1 METDVRPSKTPV
13 RVMVV
18 DADTTTVELLE
29 RQLRD
34 SGYVVRSAAGGAD
47 ALRLMAEW
55 KPQIVVLDW
64 IMPGMD
70 GTDVCRQ
77 IRSLAADQ
85 YTYVIMVTVHVE
97 KHRVVEAFEAGV
109 DDFLSKPLDRGEL
122 LARLLAA
129 KRTIRLHKELSRRER
144 RARRLSARMERLN
157 QELRMLAMTDEL
169 TGLPNRREANR
180 RLGHTWA
187 LAERY
192 GCALS
197 CAMLDIDDFKSF
209 NDQKG
214 HAAGDAVLKAVAA
227 TMHDTLRATD
237 GTCRYGG
244 DEFLLFFPHQ
254 SPEEAAVLVERVRHN
269 VSSIRFPAGNG
280 PITLSAG
287 VAARNDGMLTY
298 HDLIDSA
305 DHALYHAKRL
315 GKNQIWVEGLRPTQL
330 SA

>member
-1 METDVRPSKTPV
+1 
-13 RVMVV
+13 MVV
-18 DADTTTVELLE
+18 DDDSTTVELLE

-77 IRSLAADQ
+77 IRSLAADR
-85 YTYVIMVTVHVE
+85 YIYVIMVTVHVE
-97 KHRVVEAFEAGV
+97 KHRVVEAFSAGV
-109 DDFLSKPLDRGEL
+109 DDFISKPLDRGEL
-122 LARLLAA
+122 LARLHAA
-129 KRTIRLHKELSRRER
+129 TRTIRLHKELSRRER
-144 RARRLSARMERLN
+144 RARRLNARMQRLN
-157 QELRMLAMTDEL
+157 HELRMLAMTDEL

-192 GCALS
+192 GHPLS
-197 CAMLDIDDFKSF
+197 CAMVDVDDFKLI

-214 HAAGDAVLKAVAA
+214 HAAGDAVLKAVAEA
-227 TMHDTLRATD
+227 LHETLRATD
-237 GTCRYGG
+237 AVCRYGG

-254 SPEEAAVLVERVRHN
+254 TLQEATALAERVREAAR
-269 VSSIRFPAGNG
+269 SIHPLDGNS
-280 PITLSAG
+280 PVTLSIG
-287 VAARNDGMLTY
+287 VATRDEGMLTY
-298 HDLIDSA
+298 HDLIDAA
-305 DHALYHAKRL
+305 DRALYHAKRL
-315 GKNQIWVEGLRPTQL
+315 GKNQIWVDGLRPTQL

>member
-1 METDVRPSKTPV
+1 MSLSKAPV

-18 DADTTTVELLE
+18 DDDTTTVELLE

-34 SGYVVRSAAGGAD
+34 SGYVVRSAASGAD

-70 GTDVCRQ
+70 GTEVCRQ
-77 IRSLAADQ
+77 IRALAADQ
-85 YTYVIMVTVHVE
+85 YTYVIMVTVLVE
-97 KHRVVEAFEAGV
+97 KHRIVEAFEAGV

-122 LARLLAA
+122 LARLHAA
-129 KRTIRLHKELSRRER
+129 TRTIRLHKELSRRER

-169 TGLPNRREANR
+169 TGLVNRREANR

-192 GCALS
+192 EHPLS

-209 NDQKG
+209 NDEKG
-214 HAAGDAVLKAVAA
+214 HVAGDAVLKAVAEA
-227 TMHDTLRATD
+227 LHATLRATD
-237 GTCRYGG
+237 GICRYGG

-254 SPEEAAVLVERVRHN
+254 TIEQGAALAERVRRD
-269 VSSIRFPAGNG
+269 VGLIRLPDGG
-280 PITLSAG
+280 SPITLSVG
-287 VAARNDGMLTY
+287 VAARREGMLTY
-298 HDLIDSA
+298 HDLIDTA
-305 DHALYHAKRL
+305 DRALYHAKRM
-315 GKNQIWVEGLRPTQL
+315 GKNQIWAEGLRPAQL

>member
-1 METDVRPSKTPV
+1 VSPIKTPI

-18 DADTTTVELLE
+18 DDDTTTVELLE

-47 ALRLMAEW
+47 ALRLMVEW

-77 IRSLAADQ
+77 IRAIAGNQ

-97 KHRVVEAFEAGV
+97 KHRVVEAFDAGV

-122 LARLLAA
+122 LARLHAA
-129 KRTIRLHKELSRRER
+129 TRTIRLHKEVSRREQL
-144 RARRLSARMERLN
+144 ARRMGARIERLN
-157 QELRMLAMTDEL
+157 QQVKMLVMTDEL
-169 TGLPNRREANR
+169 TGLLNRREANR
-180 RLGHTWA
+180 RLAHTWA

-192 GCALS
+192 GHPVS
-197 CAMLDIDDFKSF
+197 CAMLDIDDFKCF
-209 NDQKG
+209 NNQNG
-214 HAAGDAVLKAVAA
+214 HAAGDAVLRAVAEA
-227 TMHDTLRATD
+227 MQGTLRATD
-237 GTCRYGG
+237 GVCRYAG

-254 SPEEAAVLVERVRHN
+254 GLEESAVMAERVRRD
-269 VSSIRFPAGNG
+269 VGLIRLPQVLA
-280 PITLSAG
+280 PITLSVG
-287 VAARNDGMLTY
+287 VASRREGMLTY

-305 DHALYHAKRL
+305 DHALYHAKRM
-315 GKNQIWVEGLRPTQL
+315 GKNQLWAEGLRPTQL

>member
-1 METDVRPSKTPV
+1 
-13 RVMVV
+13 MVV
-18 DADTTTVELLE
+18 DDDTTTVELLE

-70 GTDVCRQ
+70 GTEVCRQ
-77 IRSLAADQ
+77 IRALAADQ
-85 YTYVIMVTVHVE
+85 YTYVIMVTVLVE
-97 KHRVVEAFEAGV
+97 KHRIVEAFEAGV

-122 LARLLAA
+122 LARLHAA
-129 KRTIRLHKELSRRER
+129 TRTIRLHKELSRRER

-169 TGLPNRREANR
+169 TGLVNRREANR

-192 GCALS
+192 EHPLS

-214 HAAGDAVLKAVAA
+214 HVVGDAVLKAVAEA
-227 TMHDTLRATD
+227 LHATLRATD
-237 GTCRYGG
+237 GICRYGG

-254 SPEEAAVLVERVRHN
+254 TIEQGAALAERVRRD
-269 VSSIRFPAGNG
+269 VGLIRLPQGHA
-280 PITLSAG
+280 PITLSVG
-287 VAARNDGMLTY
+287 VAARREGMLTY
-298 HDLIDSA
+298 HDLIDTA
-305 DHALYHAKRL
+305 DRALYHAKRM
-315 GKNQIWVEGLRPTQL
+315 GKNQIWAEGLRPAQL